1 MSFPGGA
8 RIAIVSSVPEG
19 KGVSSS
25 AALETAVMQ
34 VVSHAFGIPLE
45 PRELA
50 LLCQKAENL
59 VAGAPCGV
67 MDQMSCVYGEKGAL
81 LALLCQPAELQS
93 PIRVPD
99 DITFWGMDSGER
111 HAVGGADYGS
121 VRAGTFMGRHLI
133 SERPGGWTDYLVDIS
148 PSTFER
154 EFREWLPDEMSGAE
168 FLARYSTSPDTVTR
182 VEPSRTYK
190 IRQPTTHPIHEHHRV
205 RLFQQL
211 LLAPSSEERRV
222 LLGELMYQSHASYS
236 ACGLDSHGTN
246 LIVDLVR
253 AEGPVAG
260 LYGARVTGGGC
271 GGTVAIIG
279 RSDASSAIDRVAT
292 RFEQVTGYRPFIF
305 SGSSSGVIGFGCL
318 SLTL

>member
-1 MSFPGGA
+1 MGVFIVLMRERHVSFPGGA

-59 VAGAPCGV
+59 VAGAPCRV
-67 MDQMSCVYGEKGAL
+67 MDQMSCVYGEKDAL

-111 HAVGGADYGS
+111 HTVGGSDYGS
-121 VRAGTFMGRHLI
+121 VRAGMFMGRHLI
-133 SERPGGWTDYLVDIS
+133 SERPGGWTDYLADIP

-154 EFREWLPDEMSGAE
+154 EFREWLPDEMSGAD
-168 FLARYSTSPDTVTR
+168 FSHDIPRARIQLPGSSP
-182 VEPSRTYK
+182 
-190 IRQPTTHPIHEHHRV
+190 HE
-205 RLFQQL
+205 L
-211 LLAPSSEERRV
+211 
-222 LLGELMYQSHASYS
+222 
-236 ACGLDSHGTN
+236 
-246 LIVDLVR
+246 
-253 AEGPVAG
+253 
-260 LYGARVTGGGC
+260 
-271 GGTVAIIG
+271 
-279 RSDASSAIDRVAT
+279 T
-292 RFEQVTGYRPFIF
+292 RFGSRPRIQSMSIIASGCSSNCSLLRRAKSAGCC
-305 SGSSSGVIGFGCL
+305 SGS
-318 SLTL
+318 